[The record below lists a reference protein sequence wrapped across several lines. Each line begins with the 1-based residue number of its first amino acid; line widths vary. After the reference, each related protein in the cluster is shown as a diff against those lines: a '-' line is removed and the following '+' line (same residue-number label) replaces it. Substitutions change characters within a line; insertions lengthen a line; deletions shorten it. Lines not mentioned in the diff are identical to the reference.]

1 MANKVKHQLTKEYVQ
16 KDIESIEQKISYLNN
31 KINEMQAQIDKH
43 KNIPLDLTITIFDF
57 YELDM
62 NDEIIIMDGKQYI
75 GKVSGLFTQDKE
87 TFKPC
92 ISCAELD
99 IENALIKYN
108 SLYKHFYVENRSSHI
123 YQVFLNQKHLS
134 YCNNS
139 KLIEQIKITKQ
150 NIQIHEELLLE
161 YQTKLKEIENRNN

>member
-1 MANKVKHQLTKEYVQ
+1 MGNKVKHQLTKEYVQ
-16 KDIESIEQKISYLNN
+16 KDIEIIEQKISYLNN
-31 KINEMQAQIDKH
+31 KINEMQSLIDNH
-43 KNIPLDLTITIFDF
+43 NDIPLELEITLDDF
-57 YELDM
+57 HNLDI

-92 ISCAELD
+92 ISCAELN

-108 SLYKHFYVENRSSHI
+108 SLYKHFYVVDNKSII

-139 KLIEQIKITKQ
+139 KLIAQIKINKQ
-150 NIQIHEELLLE
+150 DIQIHQQLLLE
-161 YQTKLKEIENRNN
+161 YQTKLKEMENRNN